1 MKVDLNNKLVSPS
14 IVPADK
20 PQARHRAVVR
30 GSETTHHD
38 RINCSLGNQ
47 MRRGL
52 REEKV
57 PIYRTARSLQSNRLA
72 FLLFLIEVGA
82 NSPVQNPCAD
92 LCQQSGL
99 LAGIDGGLS
108 RN

>member
-47 MRRGL
+47 TRRGL

-72 FLLFLIEVGA
+72 FLLFLIEVVA
-82 NSPVQNPCAD
+82 
-92 LCQQSGL
+92 L
-99 LAGIDGGLS
+99 L
-108 RN
+108 